1 VRELLAGYRETFKM
15 VKAAR
20 LEEKGKDR
28 KEDYELLGNILV
40 SLNYIIKYL
49 DQGFPPED
57 KRGIYRSKWSQ
68 EQREIP
74 FDPANAFFIREA
86 ALQRKM
92 KSELTEEQRELLED
106 LLATLTEKE
115 REAFIMIRGNGYSF
129 TEAAYSMGVNK
140 GTIQNMI
147 YRAEKKLHFVVRK
160 PTKGERQIQRIMLL
174 NIHGVT

>member
-1 VRELLAGYRETFKM
+1 MASVRELLSGYRETYKM

-20 LEEKGKDR
+20 LEAKGKDR
-28 KEDYELLGNILV
+28 KEDYELLGNVLV

-92 KSELTEEQRELLED
+92 KSELTDEQQGKLMD
-106 LLATLTEKE
+106 YLALLTENEKDSFTMV
-115 REAFIMIRGNGYSF
+115 RANGYSF
-129 TEAAYSMGVNK
+129 SEAAYLL
-140 GTIQNMI
+140 GTSRGSVQR
-147 YRAEKKLHFVVRK
+147 YVERAEKKLGLVLHS
-160 PTKGERQIQRIMLL
+160 PTKGE
-174 NIHGVT
+174 G